1 MPLKGFVMKLL
12 GRSLTCLLGTV
23 FVFTACD
30 DLTRFSYE
38 NYSCEPRQT
47 GLYEISVG
55 NLKRGAIANVQFA
68 SKLIK
73 AEILSLTQ
81 DEISM
86 KGEGVRLI
94 ANRKTG
100 STQIF
105 VGNTYE
111 SVRCVVDKFKM

>member
-1 MPLKGFVMKLL
+1 MPLKGIVMKLL
-12 GRSLTCLLGTV
+12 GRLFRCLLGTV
-23 FVFTACD
+23 FVFTSCD

-86 KGEGVRLI
+86 EGEGVRLI

-111 SVRCVVDKFKM
+111 RVRCVIDKFKM

>member
-1 MPLKGFVMKLL
+1 MPLKGISMKLSR
-12 GRSLTCLLGTV
+12 RSLACLLGTV

-30 DLTRFSYE
+30 DFTRFSYE

-47 GLYEISVG
+47 ALYEILIG
-55 NLKRGAIANVQFA
+55 NLKQGAIANVQFA
-68 SKLIK
+68 SKRIE
-73 AEILSLTQ
+73 AQILSLTQ

-86 KGEGVRLI
+86 EGEGVRLI
-94 ANRKTG
+94 ANRRTG

-111 SVRCVVDKFKM
+111 SVRCVIEKFKM

>member
-1 MPLKGFVMKLL
+1 MPLKGIVMKLSR
-12 GRSLTCLLGTV
+12 RSLACLLITV
-23 FVFTACD
+23 FAFTACD

-38 NYSCEPRQT
+38 NYSCVPRQT
-47 GLYEISVG
+47 ALYEISVG

-73 AEILSLTQ
+73 AEILSLTK

-86 KGEGVRLI
+86 EGEGVRLI

-100 STQIF
+100 FTQIF

-111 SVRCVVDKFKM
+111 SVRCVIDKFKM